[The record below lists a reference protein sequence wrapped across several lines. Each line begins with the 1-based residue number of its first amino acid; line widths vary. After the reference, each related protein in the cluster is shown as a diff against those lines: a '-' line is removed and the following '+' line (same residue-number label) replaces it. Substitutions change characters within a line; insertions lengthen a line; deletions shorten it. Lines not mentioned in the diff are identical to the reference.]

1 MSATD
6 SPETTRT
13 DGGPAERPVAT
24 RAPGAPPAAAP
35 ASGRATAALIL
46 GILSIPACLIPILG
60 VILGVIG
67 LILGI
72 TARSDMR
79 RNGVAVPGRVKAAI
93 VLASIGIGL
102 SVVLWILSAAAI
114 ISSNNN

>member
-6 SPETTRT
+6 SPGTTRAD
-13 DGGPAERPVAT
+13 DGLAERPVAT
-24 RAPGAPPAAAP
+24 RAPGAAPAAAP

-102 SVVLWILSAAAI
+102 SLVLWILSAAAI
-114 ISSNNN
+114 ISSQNN

>member
-6 SPETTRT
+6 SPETTTASR
-13 DGGPAERPVAT
+13 PAD
-24 RAPGAPPAAAP
+24 PPAAANTTAP
-35 ASGRATAALIL
+35 ATAQPANGRATAALIL
-46 GILSIPACLIPILG
+46 GILSIPAALIPILG

-67 LILGI
+67 LILGL

-79 RNGVAVPGRVKAAI
+79 RNGVAPTGKVKAAI

-102 SVVLWILSAAAI
+102 SLVIWILSAAAI
-114 ISSNNN
+114 ISSKDN

>member
-6 SPETTRT
+6 SPETTTTSR
-13 DGGPAERPVAT
+13 PAERPSAAT
-24 RAPGAPPAAAP
+24 TAAPATAQP

-46 GILSIPACLIPILG
+46 GILSIPAALIPILG

-79 RNGVAVPGRVKAAI
+79 RNGIAPTGKVKAAI

-114 ISSNNN
+114 ISQNNN